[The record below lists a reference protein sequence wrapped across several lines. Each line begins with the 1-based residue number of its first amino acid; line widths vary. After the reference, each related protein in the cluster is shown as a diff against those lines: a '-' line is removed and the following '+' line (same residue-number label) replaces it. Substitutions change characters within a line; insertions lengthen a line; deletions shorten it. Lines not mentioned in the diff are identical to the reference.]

1 MKSFKRFTI
10 NNLIHI
16 LLFITV
22 MTTPQYLL
30 AQTYQQDTAT
40 ISRLLKSA
48 KSKRFSDSAT
58 ALREAYQA
66 LILAKKHHDG
76 ENIYNAYH
84 RLGRI
89 HEVNNQMRKAQ
100 PYFLAELEAENIV
113 TDKIKQ
119 FIYMEIAE
127 SYMYFSDYR
136 KSYEYLIKLYQ
147 LGLMSNNKEILQ
159 EGCLQLGTFYQ
170 NVLDFEKAT
179 QYLVQSV
186 DLSIQTGDPNE
197 ICDSYRILAG
207 VYTKSKNYD
216 LAIQNSTKSIS
227 YVDKVDDY
235 LFARY
240 YVYLSHGGTLTAC
253 GKPKEALPFI
263 NKAVQLCIN
272 VEDKAALSSTYI
284 ALANTYNTL
293 NQLDS
298 ADYYY
303 SQSLSLLESMSDKDV
318 MNYQLSYGS
327 LLLKKGEYQKSISF
341 FEKSIALAT
350 EYQSKTALQK
360 NFERISGAYEKIGDK
375 DKSLFFIKKA
385 LNLRDSI
392 YSEENTK
399 RTAEAQFKYDLQ
411 GSEEQLQDLKSR
423 QSYTI
428 MGALFVL
435 LCLAVAFLTFFLNAK
450 NEKNR
455 LLIEQT
461 DNLKEKTDII
471 DNKNRQL
478 EESNE
483 ILRQFAYASAHD
495 LKEPLRSINSFVNI
509 IQKKYIKILP
519 PEANEYMSFVTVGVT
534 RMESLLNALLE
545 FSSVLTDENVAHKNN
560 EIPLVL
566 KDVFSHYQ
574 NLMEEKKAVIRYPS
588 VFPRVLMNEAHLKQ
602 ILFNLVHNALK
613 FSKNK
618 AKIEIGYALNE
629 HEFILSVKDEGI
641 GMDASY
647 GDKIFKL
654 FQRLDRVTHK
664 ESAGIGL
671 TICKKIMDKYE
682 GRIWF
687 DSVVNEG
694 TTFFIA
700 FPKSMVSKI
709 PSSKTPP
716 QYLEVV
722 AADLAAVGV

>member
-1 MKSFKRFTI
+1 MTPIKRFTI
-10 NNLIHI
+10 NNLIHF
-16 LLFITV
+16 LLFIVT

-58 ALREAYQA
+58 ALRECFVA
-66 LILAKKHHDG
+66 LSLAKKHHDG
-76 ENIYNAYH
+76 ENTYNAYH

-89 HEVNNQMRKAQ
+89 HEVNNQMKKAQ
-100 PYFLAELEAENIV
+100 PFFLAELEVENMV
-113 TDKIKQ
+113 PDRIKQ
-119 FIYMEIAE
+119 FIYMEVAE

-136 KSYEYLIKLYQ
+136 KAYEYLIKLYQ
-147 LGLMSNNKEILQ
+147 LGLMSDNKEILQ

-186 DLSIQTGDPNE
+186 ALSIQTGDPNE
-197 ICDSYRILAG
+197 ICDSYRILAE

-227 YVDKVDDY
+227 YVDKVNDY
-235 LFARY
+235 FFARY
-240 YVYLSHGGTLTAC
+240 FVYLSHGNTLTAC
-253 GKPKEALPFI
+253 GKPKEALPFMY
-263 NKAVQLCIN
+263 KAVQLCIN
-272 VEDKAALSSTYI
+272 VEDKASLSGTYI
-284 ALANTYNTL
+284 ALANTYNVL

-303 SQSLSLLESMSDKDV
+303 SQSLSLLTSMSDKDV
-318 MNYQLSYGS
+318 MAYQLSYGS
-327 LLLKKGEYQKSISF
+327 LLLKKEAYQKAIPF

-350 EYQSKTALQK
+350 EYQSKTTLQK
-360 NFERISGAYEKIGDK
+360 NFEGISGAYEKIGDK

-385 LNLRDSI
+385 LSLRDSI

-411 GSEEQLQDLKSR
+411 GSEDQLKNL
-423 QSYTI
+423 QSSQYYTI

-435 LCLAVAFLTFFLNAK
+435 LCLAIAFLIFFLNAK

-455 LLIEQT
+455 LLVEQT
-461 DNLKEKTDII
+461 AILTEKTHII

-483 ILRQFAYASAHD
+483 ILRQFAFASAHD
-495 LKEPLRSINSFVNI
+495 LKEPLRSIHSFVNI
-509 IQKKYIKILP
+509 LQKRYLKDAP
-519 PEANEYMSFVTVGVT
+519 TEAHEYMGFVTTGVK

-545 FSSVLTDENVAHKNN
+545 FSAVLTDENVAHKNN

-574 NLMEEKKAVIRYPS
+574 NLIEEKKAVIRYPS
-588 VFPRVLMNEAHLKQ
+588 VFPQILMNDAHLKQ

-613 FSKNK
+613 FSKTE
-618 AKIEIGYALNE
+618 AKIELGYTLKDN
-629 HEFILSVKDEGI
+629 EFILSVKDEGI
-641 GMDASY
+641 GMNETY
-647 GDKIFKL
+647 GDKVFKL

-671 TICKKIMDKYE
+671 TICKRIIDKYE

-687 DSVVNEG
+687 ESVVNEG
-694 TTFFIA
+694 TTFYFA
-700 FPKSMVSKI
+700 FPKNMVSKI
-709 PSSKTPP
+709 PSTKTPP
-716 QYLEVV
+716 QYLELV
-722 AADLAAVGV
+722 AADLAAAVM